1 MEKQTINDLIYDINV
16 KYHSL
21 TNKKEIDLSIYDE
34 RLNEYIVQD
43 LPIEKINYLS
53 NFIANHLIESYEET
67 AIKDDYIHLDIN
79 INLIN

>member
-1 MEKQTINDLIYDINV
+1 MEKQTINDLIHNIRL
-16 KYHSL
+16 KYFSL
-21 TNKKEIDLSIYDE
+21 DKEKEIDISIYDE

-43 LPIEKINYLS
+43 LPMEKSKYLS

-67 AIKDDYIHLDIN
+67 VIKDDYIHLDIN